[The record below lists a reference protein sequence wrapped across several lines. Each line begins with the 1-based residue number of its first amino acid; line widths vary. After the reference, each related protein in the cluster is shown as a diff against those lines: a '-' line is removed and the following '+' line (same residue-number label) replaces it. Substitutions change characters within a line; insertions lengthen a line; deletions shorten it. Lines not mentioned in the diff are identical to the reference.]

1 MTQTSDFRSQFNPT
15 LNHNIKLLERA
26 FDTEFTKGE
35 KLRFLTENY
44 YEVTDI
50 IYDNRLSLIYH
61 IKLVLQNEDNQFC
74 FPEFYNL
81 VYDIIDENTYF
92 SVYPLR
98 GILI

>member
-1 MTQTSDFRSQFNPT
+1 MKQENDFRSQFKPT
-15 LNHNIKLLERA
+15 LKHHIEMLERA
-26 FDTEFTKGE
+26 FDTEFTKSE

-74 FPEFYNL
+74 FPKFYNH
-81 VYDIIDENTYF
+81 VYDIIEQNTYF
-92 SVYPLR
+92 SVYPLK

>member
-15 LNHNIKLLERA
+15 LNHHIKLLERA
-26 FDTEFTKGE
+26 FDTEFTKVE

-50 IYDNRLSLIYH
+50 IYDYRLSLIYH

>member
-1 MTQTSDFRSQFNPT
+1 MKQENDFRSQFNPS
-15 LNHNIKLLERA
+15 LNHHITMLERA
-26 FDTEFTKGE
+26 FDTEFTKSE

-50 IYDNRLSLIYH
+50 IYDYRFSLIYH

-74 FPEFYNL
+74 FPKFYTH
-81 VYDIIDENTYF
+81 VYDIIEQNTYF
-92 SVYPLR
+92 SVYPLK

>member
-15 LNHNIKLLERA
+15 LNHHITMLERA
-26 FDTEFTKGE
+26 FDTEFTKSE

-74 FPEFYNL
+74 FPNFYNL
-81 VYDIIDENTYF
+81 VYDIIEENTYF
-92 SVYPLR
+92 DVYPLR

>member
-1 MTQTSDFRSQFNPT
+1 MKQENDFRSQFKPT
-15 LNHNIKLLERA
+15 LKHHIKMLERA
-26 FDTEFTKGE
+26 FDTTFTRGE

-50 IYDNRLSLIYH
+50 IYDYRLSLIYH

-74 FPEFYNL
+74 FPQFYTH
-81 VYDIIDENTYF
+81 VYDIIEQNTYF
-92 SVYPLR
+92 SVYPLK

>member
-1 MTQTSDFRSQFNPT
+1 MKQENDFRSQFKPT
-15 LNHNIKLLERA
+15 LKHHIKMLERA
-26 FDTEFTKGE
+26 FDTEFTKSE

-50 IYDNRLSLIYH
+50 IYDDRLSLIYH

-74 FPEFYNL
+74 FPKFYTH
-81 VYDIIDENTYF
+81 VYDIIEQNTYF
-92 SVYPLR
+92 SVYPLK

>member
-1 MTQTSDFRSQFNPT
+1 MKQENDFRSQFKPS
-15 LNHNIKLLERA
+15 LNHHIKMLERA
-26 FDTEFTKGE
+26 FDTTFTRGE

-74 FPEFYNL
+74 FPKFYTH
-81 VYDIIDENTYF
+81 VYDIIEQNTYF
-92 SVYPLR
+92 SVYPLK

>member
-1 MTQTSDFRSQFNPT
+1 MKQENDFRSQFKPT
-15 LNHNIKLLERA
+15 LKHHIKMLERA
-26 FDTEFTKGE
+26 FDTTFTRGE

-74 FPEFYNL
+74 FPKFYTH
-81 VYDIIDENTYF
+81 VYDIIEQNTYF
-92 SVYPLR
+92 SVYPLK

>member
-1 MTQTSDFRSQFNPT
+1 MKQENDFRSQFKPT
-15 LNHNIKLLERA
+15 LKHHIKMLERA
-26 FDTEFTKGE
+26 FDTTFTRCE

-50 IYDNRLSLIYH
+50 IYDYRLSLIYH

-74 FPEFYNL
+74 FPKFYTH
-81 VYDIIDENTYF
+81 VYDIIEQNTYF
-92 SVYPLR
+92 SVYPLK

>member
-1 MTQTSDFRSQFNPT
+1 MTQTSDFRSQFNPN
-15 LNHNIKLLERA
+15 LNHHITMLERA

-74 FPEFYNL
+74 FPKFYTH
-81 VYDIIDENTYF
+81 VYDIIEQNTYF
-92 SVYPLR
+92 SVYPLK

>member
-1 MTQTSDFRSQFNPT
+1 MKQENDFRSQFNPN
-15 LNHNIKLLERA
+15 LKHHIKLLERA

-61 IKLVLQNEDNQFC
+61 IKLVLQNEDNHFC
-74 FPEFYNL
+74 FPKFYNH
-81 VYDIIDENTYF
+81 VYDIIEQNTYF
-92 SVYPLR
+92 SVYPLK

>member
-1 MTQTSDFRSQFNPT
+1 MTQTSDFRSQFNPN
-15 LNHNIKLLERA
+15 LNHHITMLERA
-26 FDTEFTKGE
+26 FDTEFTKSE

-50 IYDNRLSLIYH
+50 IYDYRLSLIYH

-74 FPEFYNL
+74 FPKFYNH

>member
-1 MTQTSDFRSQFNPT
+1 M
-15 LNHNIKLLERA
+15 LERA
-26 FDTEFTKGE
+26 FDTEFTKVE

-44 YEVTDI
+44 YEVIDI

>member
-1 MTQTSDFRSQFNPT
+1 MKQENDFRSQFNPT
-15 LNHNIKLLERA
+15 LKHHITMLERA
-26 FDTEFTKGE
+26 FDTEFTKSE

-50 IYDNRLSLIYH
+50 IYDYRLSLIYH

-74 FPEFYNL
+74 FPKFYTN
-81 VYDIIDENTYF
+81 VYDIIEQNTYLT
-92 SVYPLR
+92 VYPLR

>member
-1 MTQTSDFRSQFNPT
+1 MTQENDFRSQFKPS
-15 LNHNIKLLERA
+15 LNHHIKMLERA
-26 FDTEFTKGE
+26 FDTEFTKSE

-50 IYDNRLSLIYH
+50 IYDYRLSLIYH

-74 FPEFYNL
+74 FPKFYTH

-92 SVYPLR
+92 SVYPLK

>member
-15 LNHNIKLLERA
+15 LNHHIKLLERA
-26 FDTEFTKGE
+26 FDTEFTKVE

-92 SVYPLR
+92 AVYPLR